1 MACHHF
7 DLLIILPSALVRRT
21 CNPSVKITENILIS
35 PTLKSNAKNPVW
47 LFIVN
52 WLRFADNPLHH
63 EQQAVAVQPW
73 IMFPAN
79 YLQILTRH
87 NYSNCMNA
95 TIKYTHVHA
104 YIHIAHT
111 HILTSTVSNVS
122 NGDCLGWPRRSQIWL
137 SPTNLLP
144 FVSSH
149 TQWPVVGA
157 SLSLSPPAP
166 ICKGAARAVL
176 SKGYCPFRSISMDF
190 PKVPFWL
197 FWANASLW
205 ADQVHTSILQT

>member
-1 MACHHF
+1 MSHR
-7 DLLIILPSALVRRT
+7 LPSLWSSNYFAISISQAHLQSKRQ
-21 CNPSVKITENILIS
+21 NHWKQSKIRFSFHQLWS
-35 PTLKSNAKNPVW
+35 QMQKNPVW

-111 HILTSTVSNVS
+111 HIHTSTVSNVS

-149 TQWPVVGA
+149 TEWPVVGA

-190 PKVPFWL
+190 VKVPFL
-197 FWANASLW
+197 TVLS
-205 ADQVHTSILQT
+205 